1 MKNGNIDFNAKW
13 TSRSRVTAKGYEV
26 EMAINL
32 ESIGA
37 EITRENR
44 FGICF
49 ARMSLPRT
57 PYEKREFS
65 SWKGDHPQ
73 AMLPT
78 GSIFISV
85 EQ

>member
-1 MKNGNIDFNAKW
+1 
-13 TSRSRVTAKGYEV
+13 
-26 EMAINL
+26 
-32 ESIGA
+32 
-37 EITRENR
+37 
-44 FGICF
+44 
-49 ARMSLPRT
+49 MSLPRT

-78 GSIFISV
+78 GSIFINV